1 LKVRLR
7 VVGLRPGVASTV
19 RRGEAVRLLVRVG
32 LVHRRSGVWRRIVAA
47 LNVARLVVRRLL
59 LLLLLLLELMCQRQR
74 LLRIACRPSGL
85 LLIRTLKGRCSQGR
99 RRRTGWRR
107 GKRLY
112 RLSETG

>member
-7 VVGLRPGVASTV
+7 VVGLRPGVAATV

-32 LVHRRSGVWRRIVAA
+32 LVHRRSGVWRHIVAA

-59 LLLLLLLELMCQRQR
+59 LLLLLLELMCRRQR

-85 LLIRTLKGRCSQGR
+85 LLIRTLKGRCSQGWR
-99 RRRTGWRR
+99 CRTGWRR

-112 RLSETG
+112 RPSETG